1 MEIDHFVLLPYRS
14 DGVFGLPTSSSGNM
28 DRVNLLLSS
37 FLFFLLFFFFL
48 FRETET
54 EKEYRVTEFENKIA
68 RNGGFGVKRY
78 EIEGTENRFFDSIN
92 EKA

>member
-37 FLFFLLFFFFL
+37 FLFFFYYFFFPFS
-48 FRETET
+48 RDRDGEGISGD
-54 EKEYRVTEFENKIA
+54 RV
-68 RNGGFGVKRY
+68 
-78 EIEGTENRFFDSIN
+78 
-92 EKA
+92 

>member
-37 FLFFLLFFFFL
+37 FLFFFYYFFFL

-68 RNGGFGVKRY
+68 RNGGFGVKM
-78 EIEGTENRFFDSIN
+78 I
-92 EKA
+92 